1 VNVDLYNDIDRLYG
15 VPRDEFIRERDTLA
29 RSLRTSGDKGT
40 AAEVAALRKPTL
52 VAWTVNQLAYT
63 RRRDIDLLLDAG
75 QRIIDAQKAS
85 ISSGG
90 RSELDAAQASLRQ
103 AVNALT
109 EAAGAILGP
118 NASRTTLTR
127 VAETLRTGATA
138 PAGRELLARGQLT
151 EELSGTGWEIVAG
164 FEPGPR
170 AKPKRGGAAAAGSA
184 KATPTSR
191 GTELKA
197 EQKRLAELKKTYAA
211 AAKEQ
216 RDARREERAAAAQLE
231 SLHDARLEADAKL
244 EAIEKDIAGV
254 EQRVA
259 DLRDGS
265 N

>member
-1 VNVDLYNDIDRLYG
+1 MT
-15 VPRDEFIRERDTLA
+15 E
-29 RSLRTSGDKGT
+29 ST

-90 RSELDAAQASLRQ
+90 RTSSTLPRRPFARPSTRSPKRQ
-103 AVNALT
+103 ARSWGRIQQDDAH
-109 EAAGAILGP
+109 P
-118 NASRTTLTR
+118 
-127 VAETLRTGATA
+127 VAETLRTAATA

-170 AKPKRGGAAAAGSA
+170 AKPKRGGRAAAESA
-184 KATPTSR
+184 SATPTSR
-191 GTELKA
+191 GAELKA
-197 EQKRLAELKKTYAA
+197 EQKRLAELKKTHAA
-211 AAKEQ
+211 AAKTQ
-216 RDARREERAAAAQLE
+216 RDARLEERAAAAQLE
-231 SLHDARLEADAKL
+231 KLHETRLEADAKL
-244 EAIEKDIAGV
+244 EAIEKDIASV

-259 DLRDGS
+259 DLRDGP